1 MCKSDSTSAK
11 CPPVV
16 SLSKIA
22 PQPDLDA
29 SVFNK
34 KLQFGICIG
43 LNESSILFIRHKMF
57 FQSLKFS
64 SFCQIFPWQ
73 IWVRNFY
80 AIPMT
85 GYAMG
90 QSARKENCLLIY
102 QVVLQILM
110 IRNSSWNTSWHNC
123 LIEAFFFCV
132 KDIVID
138 WESITKPRYSIDLA
152 ETNLSGWTVN
162 PRLWRRV
169 TISSIFVSHS
179 TKLLPNV
186 IKLSIN
192 LATVTYCNLR
202 QERGSFSNFVNF
214 RGPEQ
219 RPFGRP
225 VN

>member
-1 MCKSDSTSAK
+1 M
-11 CPPVV
+11 
-16 SLSKIA
+16 
-22 PQPDLDA
+22 
-29 SVFNK
+29 SV
-34 KLQFGICIG
+34 
-43 LNESSILFIRHKMF
+43 
-57 FQSLKFS
+57 KFLCHS
-64 SFCQIFPWQ
+64 NDWLCNGPK
-73 IWVRNFY
+73 
-80 AIPMT
+80 
-85 GYAMG
+85 
-90 QSARKENCLLIY
+90 RKEGKLL
-102 QVVLQILM
+102 VDLPSSLANFLM

-169 TISSIFVSHS
+169 TISLIFVLHS